1 MLPHTT
7 EIHEAPFSCVL
18 ALAGKVWQHQSA
30 VERGLSAFGTV
41 FLGRAALKEVRT
53 GAALALMGRPA
64 QMAVD
69 RRATQSPLKC
79 CLAGIKASRDPKA
92 SSPVRAQTTPAN
104 GLHGLNPINTGT
116 STPEDA
122 PFGLFVRDR
131 ATLRV
136 QRWKRALLG
145 MNDFLQGLWVERLG
159 AGRIPIHPW

>member
-1 MLPHTT
+1 MVNVLPHTT

-30 VERGLSAFGTV
+30 VERGLSAFGASVLWWGECQGERPV
-41 FLGRAALKEVRT
+41 FLGCNNPSIHFTTKHF
-53 GAALALMGRPA
+53 P
-64 QMAVD
+64 
-69 RRATQSPLKC
+69 
-79 CLAGIKASRDPKA
+79 
-92 SSPVRAQTTPAN
+92 PVRAQTTLAN
-104 GLHGLNPINTGT
+104 GLHGLNPRNTGT